1 MATQKDILKE
11 YQKMKTELLFE
22 QVGKVIKDNPP
33 DWRNQLE
40 MIGFEWHEEEEN
52 DNKEITEENRALPD
66 NENQKYLVSYF
77 EGNLPLDEN
86 LLSIFAQEKNSNQP
100 NYPLFRRY
108 FRKGNDRLKAL
119 IVFALSKYPADESY
133 LWDLVFFHEHKN
145 ILKEVITAY
154 IAACTKEQDLN
165 NFEKLSR
172 NFWYHTAADEYDAL
186 YALQEVFSENLEK
199 IAIIENIIK
208 ERDSDSELEIEF

>member
-11 YQKMKTELLFE
+11 YQKIKTELLFE
-22 QVGKVIKDNPP
+22 QVRKVIINNPH

-40 MIGFEWHEEEEN
+40 MLGFEWYEEN
-52 DNKEITEENRALPD
+52 DDKDITEENKALPD
-66 NENQKYLVSYF
+66 NENQGFLVSYF

-119 IVFALSKYPADESY
+119 IVFALSKYPTDESY
-133 LWDLVFFHEHKN
+133 LWDLVFFHEYKN
-145 ILKEVITAY
+145 ILKEVIAAY
-154 IAACTKEQDLN
+154 IAACSKEQDLN

-172 NFWYHTAADEYDAL
+172 NFWYHTAADGYDAL
-186 YALQEVFSENLEK
+186 HSLQELFSENHAK
-199 IAIIENIIK
+199 MAIINNMIK
-208 ERDSDSELEIEF
+208 ERDSDLELDIEF

>member
-1 MATQKDILKE
+1 MTTQKDILKE
-11 YQKMKTELLFE
+11 YQKIKTELLFE
-22 QVGKVIKDNPP
+22 QVRKVIKDNPR

-40 MIGFEWHEEEEN
+40 MLGFEWHGEN
-52 DNKEITEENRALPD
+52 DNKDITEENSALPN
-66 NENQKYLVSYF
+66 NENQKSLVSYF
-77 EGNLPLDEN
+77 EGSLPLDEN

-119 IVFALSKYPADESY
+119 IVFALSKHPTDESY

-145 ILKEVITAY
+145 ILKEVIAAY
-154 IAACTKEQDLN
+154 IAACAQEQDLN

-186 YALQEVFSENLEK
+186 YTLGELFSENHEK
-199 IAIIENIIK
+199 MAIIKNIIK

>member
-11 YQKMKTELLFE
+11 YQEMKTELLFE
-22 QVGKVIKDNPP
+22 QVRKVIKDNPH

-40 MIGFEWHEEEEN
+40 MIGFEWHEEN

-86 LLSIFAQEKNSNQP
+86 LLSIFTQEKNSNQP
-100 NYPLFRRY
+100 NYPLFGRY
-108 FRKGNDRLKAL
+108 FRKGNDRLKEL
-119 IVFALSKYPADESY
+119 IVFALSKYPTDESY

-154 IAACTKEQDLN
+154 IVACTKEQDLN

-172 NFWYHTAADEYDAL
+172 NFWYQTAEDEYDAL
-186 YALQEVFSENLEK
+186 YALQEVFSGNLEK
-199 IAIIENIIK
+199 IAIIKNIIK

>member
-1 MATQKDILKE
+1 MTTQKDILKE
-11 YQKMKTELLFE
+11 YQKIKTELLFE
-22 QVGKVIKDNPP
+22 QVRKVIKNNPH

-40 MIGFEWHEEEEN
+40 MLGFEWYEQN
-52 DNKEITEENRALPD
+52 DDKDITEENRALPE
-66 NENQKYLVSYF
+66 NENQKSLVSYF

-86 LLSIFAQEKNSNQP
+86 LLSIFTQEKNSNQP

-119 IVFALSKYPADESY
+119 IVFALSKYPTDESY

-145 ILKEVITAY
+145 ILKEVIAAY
-154 IAACTKEQDLN
+154 IAACAKEQDLN

-172 NFWYHTAADEYDAL
+172 NFWHHTAADEYDAL
-186 YALQEVFSENLEK
+186 YALQELFSESREK
-199 IAIIENIIK
+199 MAIIKNIIK
-208 ERDSDSELEIEF
+208 ERDSDSELEIKF